1 MKTVSRAQ
9 GSGKEIA
16 FRAGPCPASS
26 AGRIIYRT
34 GRHSCQA
41 EAGGAGDRTVPFAV
55 TKLQGSLLC
64 MCQAFGAD
72 P

>member
-1 MKTVSRAQ
+1 MKSVSRPRGQARRLL
-9 GSGKEIA
+9 SGL
-16 FRAGPCPASS
+16 GPALPVLLV
-26 AGRIIYRT
+26 GIIYRT